1 MRKTCR
7 DCKARFEIDLDDL
20 EEGEYVSCPE
30 CNLEYTVISDEVDP
44 TKLTLIES
52 KKLALD
58 DDDEDLLFDEGED
71 YDSD

>member
-1 MRKTCR
+1 MRKTCK

-20 EEGEYVSCPE
+20 EEGEYISCPE
-30 CNLEYTVISDEVDP
+30 CNLEYTVIANDVDP
-44 TKLTLIES
+44 TKLTIIES

-58 DDDEDLLFDEGED
+58 DEDEDLLFDEGED

>member
-1 MRKTCR
+1 MRKTCK

-20 EEGEYVSCPE
+20 EEGEYISCPE
-30 CNLEYTVISDEVDP
+30 CNLEYTVIANETAP
-44 TKLTLIES
+44 TKLTIIES

-58 DDDEDLLFDEGED
+58 DDEDDLLFDEGED